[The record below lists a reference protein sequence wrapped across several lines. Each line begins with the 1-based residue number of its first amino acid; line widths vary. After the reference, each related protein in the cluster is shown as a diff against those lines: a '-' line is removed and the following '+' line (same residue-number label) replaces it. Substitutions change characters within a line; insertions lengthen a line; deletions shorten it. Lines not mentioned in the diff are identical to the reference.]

1 MKKLLIVLLMVA
13 MLSGCGDSNSGT
25 VAKDG
30 YKLGI
35 QFELTGEVADYGNA
49 ELEGAKLAVKLAN
62 EKLGE
67 EKYVPVIY
75 DNTSS
80 TTEAVTLATKLVQDG
95 VVGVVGPA
103 TSGAS
108 AATYQISNDSGVVVV
123 SPSATANNVT
133 LTNPDDPSSPAY
145 EYVFRTC
152 FEDSYQGAAMA
163 QYAYDVLGARR
174 VVVYGDS
181 ITDYAKGLANSFT
194 KQFEKLGGSVIANE
208 YYVAKDTDFSPVL
221 TRISDLNLDA
231 IYIPGY
237 YQEVGLIIKQARE
250 MGFDCPIIG
259 GDGFDSET
267 LVDLGGA
274 KNLNDVFFTTAY
286 TTVGASEKLLAFID
300 AYTKEYGKEP
310 SMFAALAFDATNL
323 LIQACEEAGTNDS
336 AAVRDVME
344 AIHFKGI
351 TGSFSFDKTH
361 TPIKSVLVVE
371 LVNGVQESVIEVSP
385 DVD

>member
-1 MKKLLIVLLMVA
+1 MMV
-13 MLSGCGDSNSGT
+13 MLSGCGGGT
-25 VAKDG
+25 TPTKDG

-49 ELEGAKLAVKLAN
+49 ELEGAKLAIKLAN

-133 LTNPDDPSSPAY
+133 LTNPDDKNSPAY

-163 QYAYDVLGARR
+163 QYAYVVLGIRR

-181 ITDYAKGLANSFT
+181 ITDYAKGLAVSFT
-194 KQFEKLGGSVIANE
+194 EQFEKLGGSVIANE

-221 TRISDLNLDA
+221 TRIKDLNLDA

-250 MGFDCPIIG
+250 MGLDCPIIG

-267 LVDLGGA
+267 LAELGGA
-274 KNLNDVFFTTAY
+274 KNLNDVFFTTGY
-286 TTVGASEKLLAFID
+286 TTVDASPELKAFIET
-300 AYTKEYGKEP
+300 YTKEYGKEP
-310 SMFAALAFDATNL
+310 NMFAALAFDATNL

-344 AIHFKGI
+344 TIHFDGI

-371 LVNGVQESVIEVSP
+371 LVNGVQDKAVAISP